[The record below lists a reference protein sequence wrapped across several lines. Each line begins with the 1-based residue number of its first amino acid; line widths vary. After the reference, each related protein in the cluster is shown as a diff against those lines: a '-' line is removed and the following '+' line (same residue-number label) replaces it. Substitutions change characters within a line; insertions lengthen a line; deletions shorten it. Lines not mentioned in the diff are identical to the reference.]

1 MWINNATIFLGKND
15 GSFYGDAMTML
26 KEDGIT
32 LHHLSPTN
40 VAVGKRSWIA
50 KKLLKSKAKNR

>member
-1 MWINNATIFLGKND
+1 
-15 GSFYGDAMTML
+15 MTML
-26 KEDGIT
+26 KEGGIT

-50 KKLLKSKAKNR
+50 KKLLKSKAKNRYIDAIK